1 MTINIP
7 DLKLYILVGVNLQYC
22 QIYER
27 TKIMNSAY
35 NPFIHNSLPLKL
47 SRPLK
52 MSFKFERN
60 NKRLSLFTKPH
71 RNIP

>member
-35 NPFIHNSLPLKL
+35 NPFI
-47 SRPLK
+47 
-52 MSFKFERN
+52 
-60 NKRLSLFTKPH
+60 T
-71 RNIP
+71 